1 MSQINVDNIK
11 NRLGGAIGAP
21 SGIVVTGVSTFS
33 GDVSIGGTLTYE
45 DVTNIDSVGII
56 TARSDI
62 SIADK
67 IIHTGDTNT
76 AIRFP
81 AADTFTVETAGS
93 ERLRIKSDGKFG
105 FNTINPPR
113 DYCFMSG
120 QSDTNIQITNNTTGV
135 DDSAGAL
142 IQQDGN
148 DLYIW
153 NKENSF
159 MSLGT
164 NATER
169 LRIDSNGNV
178 NFGAVKAVAL
188 PSGTGIQVYNS
199 SSPRIKLVN
208 DTTGNASGDG
218 SYLYVSGSDF
228 IIENK
233 ENANLRLYTNATERL
248 RITSAGLVRV
258 PDNGKFTAGAGD
270 DLEIYHDGTDNFI
283 KSNTA
288 LKIQAAGSNS
298 YTIHVSAR
306 TDKETIICYNNT
318 NAPYVELYYNN
329 SKKFETTSA
338 GVTVTGTVS
347 DSLGPVRR
355 LPTNTQSGN
364 YTLVASDLG
373 KMVVRTGGNITIS
386 DIGTAAAGDMIT
398 IMNNA
403 SSSMTI
409 ISSSFTLYNTA
420 DGATTSPKTLA
431 ARGVATLV
439 FIATNVAYISGGGI
453 S

>member
-1 MSQINVDNIK
+1 
-11 NRLGGAIGAP
+11 
-21 SGIVVTGVSTFS
+21 
-33 GDVSIGGTLTYE
+33 
-45 DVTNIDSVGII
+45 
-56 TARSDI
+56 
-62 SIADK
+62 
-67 IIHTGDTNT
+67 
-76 AIRFP
+76 FP

-105 FNTINPPR
+105 FNTTNPPR

-120 QSDTNIQITNNTTGV
+120 QADTNIQITNSTTGV

-398 IMNNA
+398 IM
-403 SSSMTI
+403 
-409 ISSSFTLYNTA
+409 
-420 DGATTSPKTLA
+420 
-431 ARGVATLV
+431 
-439 FIATNVAYISGGGI
+439 
-453 S
+453 